1 MGSAGVLWFTQ
12 RRKLE
17 KLFAA
22 WAQENGVAQT
32 PLSMVGWLMIKD
44 LLDVDAALELIETE
58 EV

>member
-1 MGSAGVLWFTQ
+1 MGQTNTLWFSQ

-44 LLDVDAALELIETE
+44 LLDVDAALELIETG